1 MVLGGDIQTSSPSP
15 LPASEVKEKTT
26 TYLELLPHSCL
37 HVSQTASTLMCVQ
50 TGGSVIP
57 TDDHVFPIKTILAL
71 SHAVP
76 VQHQSIHR
84 DWRITAICGGLWGE
98 KKQPSQTKYLKNA
111 QTTMCR
117 WLILRI
123 CTRRMKIVWLCNG
136 TNWTENETHSSPA
149 FLC

>member
-37 HVSQTASTLMCVQ
+37 HFCQTASTLMCVQ

-76 VQHQSIHR
+76 VQHQSIHT

-98 KKQPSQTKYLKNA
+98 KNNPPRQN
-111 QTTMCR
+111 
-117 WLILRI
+117 I
-123 CTRRMKIVWLCNG
+123 
-136 TNWTENETHSSPA
+136 
-149 FLC
+149 